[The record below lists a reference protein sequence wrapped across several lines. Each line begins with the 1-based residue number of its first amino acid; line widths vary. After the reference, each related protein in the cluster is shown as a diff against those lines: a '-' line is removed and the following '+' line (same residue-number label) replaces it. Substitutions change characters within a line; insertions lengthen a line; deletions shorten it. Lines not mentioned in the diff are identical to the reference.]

1 MKVKH
6 ATQVLSASVCV
17 ALLALVYARQLP
29 EAAMAMAYFCDHIDK
44 FFDSLN
50 SSQPKTAKQ
59 KLHYAIQKEKH

>member
-44 FFDSLN
+44 LFDSLN
-50 SSQPKTAKQ
+50 N
-59 KLHYAIQKEKH
+59 